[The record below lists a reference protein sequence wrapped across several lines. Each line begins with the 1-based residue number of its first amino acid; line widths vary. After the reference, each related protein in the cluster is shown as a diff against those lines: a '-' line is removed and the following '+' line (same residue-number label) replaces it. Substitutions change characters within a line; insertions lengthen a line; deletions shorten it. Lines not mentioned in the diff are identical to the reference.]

1 MGNAVMTLT
10 RYVMLILC
18 VVAIAGYFSKVPTKY
33 ESTTVGA
40 TVGVVAGA
48 ILTSCTP
55 MGLLGGVV
63 VGGLI
68 GHGMESPAM
77 TNN

>member
-1 MGNAVMTLT
+1 MTLT
-10 RYVMLILC
+10 KYVMLILC
-18 VVAIAGYFSKVPTKY
+18 VVAIAGYSSKVPEKY
-33 ESTTVGA
+33 DSTTVGA

-63 VGGLI
+63 IGGLV

-77 TNN
+77 ANN